1 MRSSPSETRGQFRG
15 SYTFHD
21 SEELAFMN
29 RTGSGVVSLWI
40 LGSAGCGKDVVNRQ
54 GHHIVHAQSEAN

>member
-15 SYTFHD
+15 SYLFHR

-29 RTGSGVVSLWI
+29 RTGSGVVLYGFSEVQ
-40 LGSAGCGKDVVNRQ
+40 DVGRM
-54 GHHIVHAQSEAN
+54 